1 MAPQRNSRAHEP
13 AATDSPALDP
23 HAHDRQAHDRQAHDP
38 RDHNAQV
45 DARRKK
51 LVWESALGFVGF
63 FAAIALIQAVW
74 NVFQPEPSI
83 GPSLLLIV
91 LLGLLL
97 VVWRQ
102 YRKF

>member
-13 AATDSPALDP
+13 AAIDPPVHDP
-23 HAHDRQAHDRQAHDP
+23 HAHDRQAHDP

-91 LLGLLL
+91 LLGLLW